1 MTNISNTSDEIEDIA
16 FDITDLEI
24 IDLVSEFIKS
34 ADKRAALLNLLD
46 TSGRPRSID
55 EILGS
60 MNDYKTTLESTIQ
73 KLPALVKSGKMII
86 SATSIPYIASKHN
99 CTADE
104 VQLVLKQRA
113 DLRQFYGEALSISKS
128 KQSTFWKKK

>member
-46 TSGRPRSID
+46 TYGRPRSID

-73 KLPALVKSGKMII
+73 KLPALVKSGKLII
-86 SATSIPYIASKHN
+86 SATTIPYIASKHN

-104 VQLVLKQRA
+104 LLFALQHRLDLQRIL
-113 DLRQFYGEALSISKS
+113 DEARSLSKS